1 MGIKNRL
8 MTIFRRQEGKQ
19 DGKQENGKA
28 IKAIGAGWNQVAT
41 VMPQGDTFLHF
52 LSLASEEDYPQYI
65 RIQDPYL
72 DNSWV
77 FAAIQVMAINMAQ
90 VPFKLYNGENEI
102 EESGQYMWLWRLFNN
117 VAPYYNRYAL
127 IESIP
132 LWLSLRGEV
141 FWRIIRSDLTGR
153 TPTRIRILEPD
164 YMREI
169 VRDGEIVQWVYET
182 GGGNKDFIDPE
193 DIIQFKYY
201 NPYNRFRGMSPLTA
215 AMLGLHI
222 DYSAAAFNY
231 YFFNNQA
238 TPGGVLT
245 TPSETITDREKDAI
259 ELRWKKKHRG
269 LKRTGIMAVLSHGA
283 KYEQI
288 SLAQKDIEY
297 INQKKWAREEV
308 FAVLMVPPALCQV
321 LEYASIK
328 SNIKEQRIQLYE
340 NNLIPKMKMVED
352 VLRTDF
358 FDREGLTGISGRFDL
373 EQVEALKENLTEKI
387 KHARLLWQ
395 MGFTA
400 NEINERLQLGF
411 EDKPWRD
418 QWWTTINM
426 MPISGDGTEALQIQ
440 QGNRQNNEG
449 SEKPEK
455 LKEAKDV
462 KDKTFD
468 REYTEG
474 KKIWKRLIRRIT
486 PIENE
491 YAKKL
496 QEYFYKIRQD
506 VLSKILGEKSILK
519 KEIKAGGYDINELL
533 FSTEYDAIIQEI
545 SRGSFEKAYG
555 LGIES
560 VGIETTF
567 SLTNVRAMD
576 SLSKRIRAIKE
587 INETVREQLLT
598 TMQPILKEGLREGL
612 AYDTVA
618 GKLAEA
624 ARGVLNNAKNR
635 AKTIARTEIN
645 GAMNQARY
653 DTMKET
659 GIEKHRWTTSLDSN
673 VRDSHVMLE
682 GQVRTVDEYF
692 DNGLQFPHDP
702 AGDPAEVINCR
713 CIAVPV
719 TEE

>member
-8 MTIFRRQEGKQ
+8 MTIFRRQERKQ
-19 DGKQENGKA
+19 DG
-28 IKAIGAGWNQVAT
+28 KAIGAGWNQVAT

-169 VRDGEIVQWVYET
+169 VRDGEIVQWVYEPVR
-182 GGGNKDFIDPE
+182 GNKDFIDPI

-201 NPYNRFRGMSPLTA
+201 NPYNRFRGLSPLTA

-245 TPSETITDREKDAI
+245 TPSETITDKEKDAI

-352 VLRTDF
+352 TLRTDF
-358 FDREGLTGISGRFDL
+358 FGREKLMGIMGRFDL

-418 QWWTTINM
+418 QWWTTGNM
-426 MPISGDGTEALQIQ
+426 MPISGDG
-440 QGNRQNNEG
+440 
-449 SEKPEK
+449 SEKSE
-455 LKEAKDV
+455 
-462 KDKTFD
+462 
-468 REYTEG
+468 
-474 KKIWKRLIRRIT
+474 
-486 PIENE
+486 
-491 YAKKL
+491 
-496 QEYFYKIRQD
+496 
-506 VLSKILGEKSILK
+506 
-519 KEIKAGGYDINELL
+519 
-533 FSTEYDAIIQEI
+533 
-545 SRGSFEKAYG
+545 RG
-555 LGIES
+555 
-560 VGIETTF
+560 
-567 SLTNVRAMD
+567 
-576 SLSKRIRAIKE
+576 
-587 INETVREQLLT
+587 Q
-598 TMQPILKEGLREGL
+598 
-612 AYDTVA
+612 
-618 GKLAEA
+618 
-624 ARGVLNNAKNR
+624 
-635 AKTIARTEIN
+635 
-645 GAMNQARY
+645 
-653 DTMKET
+653 
-659 GIEKHRWTTSLDSN
+659 
-673 VRDSHVMLE
+673 RD
-682 GQVRTVDEYF
+682 
-692 DNGLQFPHDP
+692 
-702 AGDPAEVINCR
+702 
-713 CIAVPV
+713 
-719 TEE
+719 